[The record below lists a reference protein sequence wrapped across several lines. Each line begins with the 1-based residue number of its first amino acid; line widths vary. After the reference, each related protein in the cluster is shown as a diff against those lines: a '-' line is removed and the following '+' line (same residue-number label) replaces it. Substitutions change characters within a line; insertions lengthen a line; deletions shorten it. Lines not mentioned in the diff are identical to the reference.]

1 VTGRALSVLAP
12 TDTFVARHIGPSEPE
27 IVSMLKV
34 VGVSSLEGLVDT
46 TVPKHIRLGKELVLE
61 PARSETEA
69 LAHLDAMIGQNQ
81 LKKSFIGMGYY
92 EVHRLKSQ
100 GEGSDQRH
108 GRVLF
113 SDSLNRSSEAA
124 FKWAYLGNLTLPP
137 THCLLT
143 SRRVGGVVP
152 HLRLCVWLLM
162 HAPPR
167 CC

>member
-1 VTGRALSVLAP
+1 
-12 TDTFVARHIGPSEPE
+12 
-27 IVSMLKV
+27 MLKV

-92 EVHRLKSQ
+92 EVHRLTSQ

-108 GRVLF
+108 RRVLC
-113 SDSLNRSSEAA
+113 SDSLNQSSEAA
-124 FKWAYLGNLTLPP
+124 FKWAYLGKCNSSPNPLP
-137 THCLLT
+137 TRIE
-143 SRRVGGVVP
+143 RRVGGVVP
-152 HLRLCVWLLM
+152 HRVVTPATFAWV
-162 HAPPR
+162 PGS
-167 CC
+167 